1 MKYSM
6 TSRTLCVVFH
16 AIIAAAMGLMGVWF
30 GIFVVPEFLGAH
42 ATQFY
47 GDFGFDRNG
56 AFLLWYELAVVGLS
70 LFVISLLGLIDGI
83 KSILD
88 SRNDEPVVRS
98 FNAFICDGWVAAIF
112 FALQGMLLWDLTANG
127 SNVAFVIVMALL
139 IAIVLLIATNIP
151 MVRLYDQRDQMPLLV
166 DFMGTGALVTGIMGA
181 EALAAM
187 IGASTWPLQKKEVIY
202 LLSVIVVASF
212 VAFALLLMAWL
223 LSRNSKKSHKKAANG
238 LTSGAMGV
246 VGIGL
251 AVYGILDIVWQYAP
265 GSGNKKSWP
274 VHLYAKNVGVSTNG
288 ANPFD
293 LGFGIMA
300 IVLGALLVVG
310 AMVVFMI
317 INREKEETKPVQR
330 DY

>member
-16 AIIAAAMGLMGVWF
+16 AIIAAAMGLMGIWF
-30 GIFVVPEFLGAH
+30 GIFVVPEFLGSNPQ
-42 ATQFY
+42 QFY
-47 GDFGFDRNG
+47 GNFGFDRNG
-56 AFLLWYELAVVGLS
+56 AFFLWYELAVVGLS

-166 DFMGTGALVTGIMGA
+166 DFMGTGALVTGVMGV
-181 EALAAM
+181 EALVAM
-187 IGASTWPLQKKEVIY
+187 LGASTWANQRGEVTN
-202 LLSVIVVASF
+202 LLAVIVVASF
-212 VAFALLLMAWL
+212 IAFALLLVAWL
-223 LSRNSKKSHKKAANG
+223 LSRNSKKNSKKVANG
-238 LTSGAMGV
+238 LTSGAMAV
-246 VGIGL
+246 VGVGL
-251 AVYGILDIVWQYAP
+251 AVYGILDIIWQYAP
-265 GSGNKKSWP
+265 GSGNKTLLP
-274 VHLYAKNVGVSTNG
+274 VHLYSKNVGASGNT
-288 ANPFD
+288 FD

>member
-16 AIIAAAMGLMGVWF
+16 AIIAAAMGLMGIWF
-30 GIFVVPEFLGAH
+30 GIFVVPEFLGSNPQ
-42 ATQFY
+42 QFY
-47 GDFGFDRNG
+47 GNFGFDRNG
-56 AFLLWYELAVVGLS
+56 AFFLWYELAVVGLS

-166 DFMGTGALVTGIMGA
+166 DFMGTGALVTGVMGV
-181 EALAAM
+181 EALVAM
-187 IGASTWPLQKKEVIY
+187 LGASTWANQRGEVTN
-202 LLSVIVVASF
+202 LLAVIVVASF
-212 VAFALLLMAWL
+212 IAFALLLVAWL
-223 LSRNSKKSHKKAANG
+223 LSRNSKKNSKKVANG
-238 LTSGAMGV
+238 LTSGAMAV
-246 VGIGL
+246 VGVGL
-251 AVYGILDIVWQYAP
+251 AVYGILDIIWQYAP
-265 GSGNKKSWP
+265 GSGNKTLLP
-274 VHLYAKNVGVSTNG
+274 VHLYSKNVGASGNT
-288 ANPFD
+288 FD

-310 AMVVFMI
+310 ATVVFMI